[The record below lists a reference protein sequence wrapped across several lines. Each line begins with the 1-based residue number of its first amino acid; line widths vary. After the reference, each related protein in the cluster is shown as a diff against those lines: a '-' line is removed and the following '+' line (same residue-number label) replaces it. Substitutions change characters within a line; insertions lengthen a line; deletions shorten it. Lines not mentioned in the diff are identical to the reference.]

1 VETLDRQ
8 DDLFAQEWITTFVT
22 TRDLLRRDAAPVA
35 PVSPTQGSSTDN
47 PGMTTPYDSWDWLD

>member
-8 DDLFAQEWITTFVT
+8 DHLFEQDWITTFVT

-35 PVSPTQGSSTDN
+35 ETLAPTAAETT
-47 PGMTTPYDSWDWLD
+47 MTVPYDSWDWLD